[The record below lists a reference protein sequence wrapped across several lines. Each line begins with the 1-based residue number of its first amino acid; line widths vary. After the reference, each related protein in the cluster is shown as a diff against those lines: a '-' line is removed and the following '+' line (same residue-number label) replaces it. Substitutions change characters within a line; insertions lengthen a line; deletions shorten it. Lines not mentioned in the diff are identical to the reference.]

1 MISKIKE
8 IFLLIFL
15 ILLQS
20 CSGGRIGDFLESSF
34 ENSERIEKSE
44 ETTNLIGEQKN
55 IDKKKK
61 EEKEKEI
68 FKNKKVFN
76 SDNEKKIPKTVQ
88 KEKERE
94 ILKSKKVLNSE
105 KQLDK
110 TVQKER
116 EILKSKKVLNSE
128 KKLDKT
134 KKVNNLRSSQRKRK
148 NELQSYRIIFILKE
162 VDPRD
167 PIGELSNALKNAKV
181 NFEIEKIERFLN
193 LKKINKTN

>member
-44 ETTNLIGEQKN
+44 ETTNLLGEQKN
-55 IDKKKK
+55 IDKKNK
-61 EEKEKEI
+61 EEKEKE
-68 FKNKKVFN
+68 
-76 SDNEKKIPKTVQ
+76 
-88 KEKERE
+88 KEKE

-105 KQLDK
+105 EK
-110 TVQKER
+110 
-116 EILKSKKVLNSE
+116 LN
-128 KKLDKT
+128 KT
-134 KKVNNLRSSQRKRK
+134 KKVNNLRNPQRKRK

-167 PIGELSNALKNAKV
+167 PIGELSNTLKNAKV
-181 NFEIEKIERFLN
+181 NFEIEKIERFLD
-193 LKKINKTN
+193 LKKINKIN

>member
-1 MISKIKE
+1 MIFKIKDF
-8 IFLLIFL
+8 FLIIIL

-61 EEKEKEI
+61 EEKE
-68 FKNKKVFN
+68 
-76 SDNEKKIPKTVQ
+76 
-88 KEKERE
+88 
-94 ILKSKKVLNSE
+94 
-105 KQLDK
+105 
-110 TVQKER
+110 
-116 EILKSKKVLNSE
+116 ILKSKKVLNSE
-128 KKLDKT
+128 KKLDKI

-181 NFEIEKIERFLN
+181 NFEIEKIERFLD

>member
-44 ETTNLIGEQKN
+44 ETTNLLGEQKN

-61 EEKEKEI
+61 EEKEREI

-105 KQLDK
+105 K
-110 TVQKER
+110 
-116 EILKSKKVLNSE
+116 
-128 KKLDKT
+128 KLDKI

>member
-8 IFLLIFL
+8 FFLLIFL

-44 ETTNLIGEQKN
+44 EITNLLGEQKN
-55 IDKKKK
+55 INKEKK

-76 SDNEKKIPKTVQ
+76 SDIEKKLTKTVE

-94 ILKSKKVLNSE
+94 ISKSKKVLNSE
-105 KQLDK
+105 
-110 TVQKER
+110 E
-116 EILKSKKVLNSE
+116 
-128 KKLDKT
+128 KLDKT
-134 KKVNNLRSSQRKRK
+134 KKVNNLRNPQRKRK

-181 NFEIEKIERFLN
+181 NFEIEKIERFLD
-193 LKKINKTN
+193 LKKINKIN

>member
-34 ENSERIEKSE
+34 EYSEGIEKSE
-44 ETTNLIGEQKN
+44 ETTNLLVEQKN

-61 EEKEKEI
+61 EEKEILKS
-68 FKNKKVFN
+68 KKVFN
-76 SDNEKKIPKTVQ
+76 SDNEKKIPKTVK

-105 KQLDK
+105 
-110 TVQKER
+110 
-116 EILKSKKVLNSE
+116 E
-128 KKLDKT
+128 KLEKT
-134 KKVNNLRSSQRKRK
+134 KKVNNLRNPQRKRK

-181 NFEIEKIERFLN
+181 NFEIEKIERFLD

>member
-44 ETTNLIGEQKN
+44 ETTNLLEEQKN

-76 SDNEKKIPKTVQ
+76 SNNEKKIPKTLK
-88 KEKERE
+88 KEKEKE

-105 KQLDK
+105 
-110 TVQKER
+110 E
-116 EILKSKKVLNSE
+116 
-128 KKLDKT
+128 KLDKT
-134 KKVNNLRSSQRKRK
+134 KHVNNLRNPQRKRK
-148 NELQSYRIIFILKE
+148 NELQSYRIIFIIKE

-167 PIGELSNALKNAKV
+167 PIGELSNALKNGKV
-181 NFEIEKIERFLN
+181 NFEIEKIERFLD
-193 LKKINKTN
+193 LKKINKIN

>member
-44 ETTNLIGEQKN
+44 ETTNLLGEQKN

-61 EEKEKEI
+61 EEKEKEKEI

-76 SDNEKKIPKTVQ
+76 SDNEKKIPKTVK
-88 KEKERE
+88 KEKEKE

-105 KQLDK
+105 EK
-110 TVQKER
+110 
-116 EILKSKKVLNSE
+116 LN
-128 KKLDKT
+128 KT
-134 KKVNNLRSSQRKRK
+134 KKVNNLRNPQRKRK

-167 PIGELSNALKNAKV
+167 PIGELSNTLKNAKV
-181 NFEIEKIERFLN
+181 NFEIEKIERFLD
-193 LKKINKTN
+193 LKKINKIN

>member
-44 ETTNLIGEQKN
+44 ETTNLLGEQKN

-105 KQLDK
+105 KKLDK

>member
-44 ETTNLIGEQKN
+44 ETTNLLGEQKN
-55 IDKKKK
+55 LDKKKK
-61 EEKEKEI
+61 EEKEI

-76 SDNEKKIPKTVQ
+76 SDNEKKIPKTVK

-94 ILKSKKVLNSE
+94 ISKGKKVLNSE
-105 KQLDK
+105 EK
-110 TVQKER
+110 
-116 EILKSKKVLNSE
+116 LN
-128 KKLDKT
+128 KT
-134 KKVNNLRSSQRKRK
+134 KKVNNLRNPQRKRK

-181 NFEIEKIERFLN
+181 NFEIEKIERFLD
-193 LKKINKTN
+193 LKKINKIN